1 MNAPIVLWVLVP
13 MALFLVMA
21 LYVVSIG
28 YRTRS
33 VDLRGE
39 VPPPEEPGRGP
50 SPLTRLSLLTVR
62 GLNEPRT

>member
-28 YRTRS
+28 YRTRY
-33 VDLRGE
+33 VDLRTE
-39 VPPPEEPGRGP
+39 VPSAEESGRG
-50 SPLTRLSLLTVR
+50 LSLLTVR